1 MTAALF
7 EEWRTYLRAS
17 PYNWELGLRFSS
29 LHESGCVL
37 CLPYRADLV
46 GDPTTGVLHVGAI
59 VALVDTTLG
68 YSLFRKIREERGFA
82 TLDLRIDHLKQSV
95 RGQDLFCSGDCYRV
109 TDELAFI
116 RGSVYHQTP
125 ADPVA
130 TAVSV
135 FMFTAG
141 PLAMSTSGARHDPA

>member
-1 MTAALF
+1 MTAAMF
-7 EEWRTYLRAS
+7 KEWGTRLRAI
-17 PYNWELGLRFSS
+17 PYNRELGLRFSS
-29 LHESGCVL
+29 LHDSGCVL

-46 GDPTTGVLHVGAI
+46 GDPTNGALHVGAI
-59 VALVDTTLG
+59 AALVDTTFG

-95 RGQDLFCSGDCYRV
+95 RDQDLFCSGDCHRV
-109 TDELAFI
+109 ADELAFV

-130 TAVSV
+130 TGVGV
-135 FMFTAG
+135 FMFTSG
-141 PLAMSTSGARHDPA
+141 PLAMSGAQHDPA